1 MSFEHP
7 SGTGA
12 PMAATKAAHPGLAKH
27 SQPAMKA
34 ACPGLAKHS
43 KTTRLTSSSR

>member
-1 MSFEHP
+1 MNFEHP

-12 PMAATKAAHPGLAKH
+12 PMAAMKAARPGLAKH

-34 ACPGLAKHS
+34 ACPGLVKHS
-43 KTTRLTSSSR
+43 NTTRSTSSSR